1 MIYIYIYKDRDFSIH
16 CWPPNYCFF
25 SHLDQFICLGM
36 PNLPAVRMNRYMD
49 QHKKAK
55 IQASPELV
63 KLWGTGPGRPMAACQ
78 CFGHV
83 FFVWHTCL

>member
-1 MIYIYIYKDRDFSIH
+1 MIEIFPSTAGPLIIV
-16 CWPPNYCFF
+16 FF